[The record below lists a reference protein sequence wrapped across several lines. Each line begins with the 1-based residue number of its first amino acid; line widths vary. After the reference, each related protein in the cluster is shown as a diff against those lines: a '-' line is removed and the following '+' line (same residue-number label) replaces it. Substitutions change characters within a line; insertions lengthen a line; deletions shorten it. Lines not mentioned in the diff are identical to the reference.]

1 MNWEISI
8 DYSPCTLARNLSVRE
23 AIALMRQANVSY
35 ALVVDEGRFL
45 GLVNDRQILEL
56 AISTL
61 GWQDFPISEIMAVD
75 IKSFKQANI
84 SNVATLLNCFP
95 KYPAYGLPIVDE
107 ENILVGVIDTSS
119 LAIAFQSAIESSI
132 AASLQTIEYETD
144 LLSAIAKIEVLE
156 TQIDNQEQNL
166 RQHQERL
173 DSILS
178 SIEDVVWSI
187 VPETFQLLYLNSAT
201 DRVFRRSTSNFLQQL
216 TLWQDMVH
224 PEDKLLVR
232 ETFQGLYI
240 SDRADIEYRILW
252 PDEEVRWVRTRMH
265 LVKNPQETPVR
276 IDGITTDI
284 TDKRHIADRLQY
296 DALHDG
302 LTGLANRNVLSD
314 RIEQSFKRHQRQ
326 ADSFFAIL
334 FLDLDRF
341 KVINDSLGHQVGDR
355 LLIAVARRLETCN
368 RLGDTVARLG
378 GDEFVILLENL
389 SDRNIALQVAERIHE
404 VLKTPIAIDD
414 REIVVS
420 TSIGIAFSPTQIYNK
435 ETSVVNIL
443 RDADT
448 AMYRAKSM
456 GTGKHKI
463 FDISMHTAA
472 FQQLKVETDL
482 RRLFDRAEVGAGAS
496 SELLVYYQP
505 ILELDTLAIQGFEAL
520 IRWQHPQKG
529 LITPAQFVPIAEET
543 GLIVRLDKWAIETA
557 YRQLSAWQQQFP
569 ELESLFMSVN
579 LSGKHFEQ
587 PGLVPFLD
595 KILHETALNPSNL
608 KLEITE
614 TSVIKNPE
622 AAATI
627 LNQLR
632 MRGFQICLDDFGTGY
647 SSLSYLQA
655 FPFQVL
661 KIDRS
666 FVRPLGG
673 TLDSEDKSLIAKSI
687 VNLGNTLGLSI
698 VAEGVEQWEQVAH
711 LKSLNCPYGQ
721 GYLFS
726 QPMNIQDA
734 TEFLTKWSQKSER

>member
-8 DYSPCTLARNLSVRE
+8 DYSPCTLTKNLTVKE

-35 ALVVDEGRFL
+35 ALVVEEGRFL
-45 GLVNDRQILEL
+45 GLVSDRQILEL
-56 AISTL
+56 ARSTL
-61 GWQDFPISEIMAVD
+61 DWQDFPISEIMAVEIEPFQSAD
-75 IKSFKQANI
+75 LSNI
-84 SNVATLLNCFP
+84 TTLLDYFP
-95 KYPAYGLPIVDE
+95 KHSPYGLPIIDE
-107 ENILVGVIDTSS
+107 ANMLVGVIDTSS
-119 LAIAFQSAIESSI
+119 LAIALQTAIEHSI
-132 AASLQTIEYETD
+132 AVSSQKIEYETD
-144 LLSAIAKIEVLE
+144 FQSAIAKIEVLE
-156 TQIDNQEQNL
+156 TQIGNQEQNL

-173 DSILS
+173 DSILT

-201 DRVFRRSTSNFLQQL
+201 DRVFRRSTSDFLQKL

-224 PEDKLLVR
+224 PEDKILVE
-232 ETFQGLYI
+232 ETYQGLYI

-252 PDEEVRWVRTRMH
+252 PNEEVRWVRTRMH
-265 LVKNPQETPVR
+265 LVKNPQETPIR

-284 TDKRHIADRLQY
+284 TDKRQIADRLQY

-326 ADSFFAIL
+326 PNSFFAVL

-404 VLKTPIAIDD
+404 VLKTPIVIDE
-414 REIVVS
+414 REIVIS

-435 ETSVVNIL
+435 ETSVVNLL

-448 AMYRAKSM
+448 AMYRAKSI
-456 GTGKHKI
+456 GPGNHKI

-482 RRLFDRAEVGAGAS
+482 RRLFGRAEVSAGAS

-505 ILELDTLAIQGFEAL
+505 ILELDSLAIQGFEAL

-557 YRQLSAWQQQFP
+557 YRQLSLWQQQFP
-569 ELESLFMSVN
+569 ELDSLFMSVN

-595 KILHETALNPSNL
+595 QILHETALNPSHL

-673 TLDSEDKSLIAKSI
+673 TSESEDKSLIAKSI

-726 QPMNIQDA
+726 QPMNIEDA